1 MLIGTQAVF
10 APTNTAA
17 LKAAVGT
24 CTWDGVCTGGCLAET
39 ADGSCPIFA
48 ASNDATGNPYGVI
61 GDWDTSQVTDMKAM
75 FYGAIAF
82 NQPLTHWVTSKVTD
96 MSNMF
101 QDATSFNQPL
111 AFDTSKVMDM
121 REMFWRASSFNQP
134 LTFNTSQVTN
144 MGSMFQDATSF
155 NQPLPFDT
163 EQVTTMEWMFRGA
176 IAFNQPLS
184 WGAVACP
191 AGKLRVSDGAD
202 CTVPVELTCA
212 QLKAEYQSSSRDCG
226 C

>member
-1 MLIGTQAVF
+1 MSYEDTTHISSVD
-10 APTNTAA
+10 PTYELQPQTFEELRSWLEQYCRGEKNH
-17 LKAAVGT
+17 GEPN
-24 CTWDGVCTGGCLAET
+24 TWDVTL
-39 ADGSCPIFA
+39 
-48 ASNDATGNPYGVI
+48 
-61 GDWDTSQVTDMKAM
+61 VTDMSNLFTDM
-75 FYGAIAF
+75 PLF
-82 NQPLTHWVTSKVTD
+82 NAPIDQWDTSKVTD
-96 MSNMF
+96 MRFMF
-101 QDATSFNQPL
+101 NNT
-111 AFDTSKVMDM
+111 TT
-121 REMFWRASSFNQP
+121 FNQP

-202 CTVPVELTCA
+202 CTVPVE
-212 QLKAEYQSSSRDCG
+212 
-226 C
+226 